1 MHDLRTASGSRQTCI
16 SLSRPDES
24 VFEYTAMMF
33 IGFQHLP
40 NTRNVCLIG
49 LGGGYIPTVFRL
61 HLPHVRLQS
70 VEVDPLVVRLAKD
83 YFQFRSAAGHA
94 LSITDGRQYLRRNP
108 DKFDQIWIDA
118 SIPTISG
125 AHDAREFLEAVP
137 LATLTRNGV
146 VVQNVHNSN
155 QLFDAQVTTFR
166 SVFSHVYVFEGTSSS
181 NSIIIA
187 AQEPLY
193 PPPRLCGERCNSRI
207 GPIDLARES
216 RKFDPNPESARKI
229 LTAIITGQ
237 FLLIENRKIMR
248 SSQKDDPGT
257 SHTSLSTSFIHVRGG
272 HHEPRDSS
280 STGCTVLRGLRLH
293 WDASSL
299 FSWSNF
305 PSVRPGRLPGKTG
318 LQGFLFHLPPGV
330 SAAWGL
336 SFPRSMPRCN

>member
-1 MHDLRTASGSRQTCI
+1 MKKSFFSQCLCGIAMLFLLLPGVPQSVSAENEKTLYEGDSIYNHITIRQAGSNRCMIFGRHRDQRQTCI

-33 IGFQHLP
+33 IGFQLLP

-118 SIPTISG
+118 FNSDYIP
-125 AHDAREFLEAVP
+125 AHMTTREFLE
-137 LATLTRNGV
+137 LCRSRLTRNGV

-216 RKFDPNPESARKI
+216 RKFDPNPRIRKERI
-229 LTAIITGQ
+229 LTDDYNPAN
-237 FLLIENRKIMR
+237 LLLNRK
-248 SSQKDDPGT
+248 
-257 SHTSLSTSFIHVRGG
+257 
-272 HHEPRDSS
+272 
-280 STGCTVLRGLRLH
+280 
-293 WDASSL
+293 
-299 FSWSNF
+299 
-305 PSVRPGRLPGKTG
+305 
-318 LQGFLFHLPPGV
+318 
-330 SAAWGL
+330 
-336 SFPRSMPRCN
+336 

>member
-1 MHDLRTASGSRQTCI
+1 MKKSFFSQCLCGIAMLFLLLPGVPQSVSAENEKTLYEGDSIYNHITIRQAGSNRCMIFGRHRDQRQTCI
-16 SLSRPDES
+16 SLSR
-24 VFEYTAMMF
+24 
-33 IGFQHLP
+33 
-40 NTRNVCLIG
+40 

-118 SIPTISG
+118 FNSDYIP
-125 AHDAREFLEAVP
+125 AHMTTREFLE
-137 LATLTRNGV
+137 LCRSRLTRNGV

-216 RKFDPNPESARKI
+216 RKFDPNPRIRKERI
-229 LTAIITGQ
+229 LTDDYNPAN
-237 FLLIENRKIMR
+237 LLLNRK
-248 SSQKDDPGT
+248 
-257 SHTSLSTSFIHVRGG
+257 
-272 HHEPRDSS
+272 
-280 STGCTVLRGLRLH
+280 
-293 WDASSL
+293 
-299 FSWSNF
+299 
-305 PSVRPGRLPGKTG
+305 
-318 LQGFLFHLPPGV
+318 
-330 SAAWGL
+330 
-336 SFPRSMPRCN
+336 